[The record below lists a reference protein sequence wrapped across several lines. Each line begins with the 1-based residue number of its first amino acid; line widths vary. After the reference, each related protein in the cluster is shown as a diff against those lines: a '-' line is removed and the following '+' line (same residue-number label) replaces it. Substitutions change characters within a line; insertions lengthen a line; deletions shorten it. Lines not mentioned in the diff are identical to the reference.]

1 MAERRTGCGRP
12 ARELL
17 SILPGAGGTFRS
29 IAGWDTEGMSVYED
43 GGEVTAVDVADTS
56 LADYLDNEMG
66 ERLLLA
72 FPDTGGHEEACQ
84 EFLDFIKPGKA
95 FASTGSE

>member
-1 MAERRTGCGRP
+1 M
-12 ARELL
+12 
-17 SILPGAGGTFRS
+17 PGAGGTFRS